1 MALDFFNSLIEDYF
15 YLLFFLILSS
25 IKPSWQRLLFYL
37 IASVLLSGFFALSV
51 SHNLILNVSLL
62 IGMQVLVFYTRNPNV
77 SVSHLLVFSSC
88 ASALSILIELT
99 TTSLLPD
106 YLLQTYWGNMISN
119 LICAL
124 SVTVLFFCVRK
135 GKAGS
140 LIPTFTIKYWYVLL
154 VVLLI
159 LIMTGQAY
167 LSRFS
172 GAWKFVPGFI
182 GVIFL
187 SGVVVCLF
195 IYLRFVQR
203 RYDYQKELY
212 EKSQA
217 LTESMIAAN
226 NKDIHNYHSHINHLI
241 DIINTS
247 ETIQEAR
254 SQGLQYATELKNGRF
269 VSQTILSIKEPLF
282 RSLLYGWYT
291 RCLEAD
297 IPFEFEATP
306 LLPSFPIE
314 DYLLV
319 EILGVLFDNAIEHEE
334 ELPISDRN
342 IKIRLYADYK
352 ENSVTITNRLANMSS
367 ALTGLTKGE
376 SAKKGPN
383 HGIGLSSVRQ
393 IAHDSNL
400 TLTFSIDNT
409 VPSVSFILTYERKN

>member
-1 MALDFFNSLIEDYF
+1 M
-15 YLLFFLILSS
+15 
-25 IKPSWQRLLFYL
+25 
-37 IASVLLSGFFALSV
+37 
-51 SHNLILNVSLL
+51 
-62 IGMQVLVFYTRNPNV
+62 
-77 SVSHLLVFSSC
+77 
-88 ASALSILIELT
+88 
-99 TTSLLPD
+99 
-106 YLLQTYWGNMISN
+106 
-119 LICAL
+119 
-124 SVTVLFFCVRK
+124 
-135 GKAGS
+135 
-140 LIPTFTIKYWYVLL
+140 
-154 VVLLI
+154 
-159 LIMTGQAY
+159 
-167 LSRFS
+167 
-172 GAWKFVPGFI
+172 
-182 GVIFL
+182 
-187 SGVVVCLF
+187 
-195 IYLRFVQR
+195 
-203 RYDYQKELY
+203 
-212 EKSQA
+212 
-217 LTESMIAAN
+217 
-226 NKDIHNYHSHINHLI
+226 I

-383 HGIGLSSVRQ
+383 HGIGLSSARQ

-400 TLTFSIDNT
+400 SLTFSIDNT